1 MNKPRVFAVIY
12 ESIDEPLAER
22 TAFIKRLMG
31 HLVVVLL
38 VVGGSLALGTIG
50 FNVLGG
56 LDWLDALLNAAMML
70 TTMGPINTL
79 DTPAGKLFMIFFA
92 FYSQLVFIVAVGVL
106 FAPVVHRIM
115 HSFHMGQDSDK
126 R

>member
-1 MNKPRVFAVIY
+1 MNKPQVFAVIY

-22 TAFIKRLMG
+22 SAFIKRLIG
-31 HLVVVLL
+31 HLVVVLF
-38 VVGGSLALGTIG
+38 VVGGSLALGAIG
-50 FNVLGG
+50 FNALGG

-79 DTPAGKLFMIFFA
+79 QTPAGKLFMIFFA
-92 FYSQLVFIVAVGVL
+92 FYSQLVFIVAAGVL
-106 FAPVVHRIM
+106 FAPVVHRIL
-115 HSFHMGQDSDK
+115 HHLHVGQDGDK